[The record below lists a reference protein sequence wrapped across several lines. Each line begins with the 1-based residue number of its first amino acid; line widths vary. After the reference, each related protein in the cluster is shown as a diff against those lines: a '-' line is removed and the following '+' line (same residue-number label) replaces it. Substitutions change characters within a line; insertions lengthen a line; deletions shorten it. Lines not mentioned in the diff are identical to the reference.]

1 MYIGNWTIQQ
11 QTNSRSVK
19 LRKRST
25 RGLDDLWNSQLTDSK
40 FFKDHVYSNRALQIF
55 RQTFLAS
62 WSVCEIT
69 SARFD

>member
-1 MYIGNWTIQQ
+1 VYCAYNTEMEVQQLMYIGNWTIQQ

-40 FFKDHVYSNRALQIF
+40 FF
-55 RQTFLAS
+55 
-62 WSVCEIT
+62 
-69 SARFD
+69 